1 MQEERKRIRR
11 EFQRMLDNNFNELAV
26 TMSYKIPNKKQFL
39 QEVIQE
45 FNNENDE
52 NDEIKY
58 KIEIINDPRR
68 VIIFEYKEKSLY
80 KKMKDFLYYDIPIN
94 STRSEYCIPVKRVLK
109 LTQ

>member
-26 TMSYKIPNKKQFL
+26 TMSYKIPDKKQFL

-68 VIIFEYKEKSLY
+68 VIIFEYKEKSFY
-80 KKMKDFLYYDIPIN
+80 KKIKDFLYYDIPIN
-94 STRSEYCIPVKRVLK
+94 SKRSEYCIPVKRVLK
-109 LTQ
+109 QQY